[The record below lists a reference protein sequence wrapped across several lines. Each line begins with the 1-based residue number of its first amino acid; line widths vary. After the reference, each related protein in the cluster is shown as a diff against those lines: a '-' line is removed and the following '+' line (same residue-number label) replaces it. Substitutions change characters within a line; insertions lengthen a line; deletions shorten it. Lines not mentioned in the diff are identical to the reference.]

1 MFDRKYDVLFVLVVA
16 LLCALG
22 LYLNMCFLGGR

>member
-1 MFDRKYDVLFVLVVA
+1 MFGRKYDALFALVVA

-22 LYLNMCFLGGR
+22 LYLNMRFLGGR